1 MTSFFS
7 QVLEVYS
14 GNTLLGSVTQEWSL
28 WRPKFYVRDASGQ
41 PVLMIKGP
49 LIRFCIDVTFK
60 VLQHFKFY
68 LIYAT

>member
-1 MTSFFS
+1 MISFFS

-60 VLQHFKFY
+60 VLQHF
-68 LIYAT
+68 